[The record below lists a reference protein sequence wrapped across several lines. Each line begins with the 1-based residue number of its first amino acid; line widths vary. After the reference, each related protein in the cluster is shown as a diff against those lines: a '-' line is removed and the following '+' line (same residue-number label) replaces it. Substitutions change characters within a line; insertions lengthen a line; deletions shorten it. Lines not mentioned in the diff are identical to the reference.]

1 MEHSTHTGQETPAR
15 QETDNPAA
23 DDTLRKLSRGRFEE
37 AARQIRPAILDTR
50 LIYSEYYSEHMQNQ
64 VYFKPENLQ
73 YTGSFKIRGAYYR
86 LCSLLESE
94 KARGIVTASVGNYGL
109 AIAYAA
115 RHTGVPV
122 TVVMPKRASLIQ
134 VKRIR
139 GYGAEVLFHGQSPE
153 EALAYARDLA
163 GELGRI
169 WAEPSGGLAEAVG
182 AGTIALEILRE
193 LPDADYILAP
203 IGSGGLCAGIAAAAK
218 QINPQVQVIG
228 VEPAGANCVEQSL
241 RQGRAVTLAQ
251 VNTIADAAAVRTPAQ
266 DLLPCIQ
273 RFVDGILLVDDTELV
288 AAFSDVME
296 NHKMAVENAGLLTV
310 AALRHLKR
318 VKGKKIV
325 SVLSGGNMDMV
336 TMASV
341 VQGGLILRDRIFTV
355 SVLLADQPGALAN
368 VAHVIGEEQG
378 SIIKLDHNQFINMN
392 RSESV
397 ELRITLEAFGTDHK
411 NQIVQAL
418 KKQGYQPRIV
428 STTGTYEM

>member
-1 MEHSTHTGQETPAR
+1 MELDRAR
-15 QETDNPAA
+15 
-23 DDTLRKLSRGRFEE
+23 FVE

-50 LIYSEYYSEHMQNQ
+50 LIYSEYYSEHVQNQ

-86 LCSLLESE
+86 FCSLSDSE
-94 KARGIVTASVGNYGL
+94 KKQGLVTASSGNYGL

-115 RHTGVPV
+115 RHAGVPV
-122 TVVMPKRASLIQ
+122 TVVMPERASLLQ

-139 GYGAEVLFHGQSPE
+139 GYGAEVLFQGQSVE
-153 EALAYARDLA
+153 EASFYAERLAKEQGKLWLSPA
-163 GELGRI
+163 GDFT
-169 WAEPSGGLAEAVG
+169 EAVG
-182 AGTIALEILRE
+182 AGTIALEILQER
-193 LPDADYILAP
+193 PDADYILVP
-203 IGSGGLCAGIAAAAK
+203 IGRGVLCAGVAAAVK

-241 RQGRAVTLAQ
+241 RQGRAVTLSQ
-251 VNTIADAAAVRTPAQ
+251 VNTIADAAAVRTPVEG
-266 DLLPCIQ
+266 LLPYIK
-273 RFVDGILLVDDTELV
+273 RYVDGILLVDDTELV

-310 AALRHLKR
+310 AALRRLKR
-318 VKGKKIV
+318 VRGKRIV

-341 VQGGLILRDRIFTV
+341 IQGGLILRDRIFTV

-368 VAHVIGEEQG
+368 VAHVIGKEQG

-418 KKQGYQPRIV
+418 KRQCYQPRVV